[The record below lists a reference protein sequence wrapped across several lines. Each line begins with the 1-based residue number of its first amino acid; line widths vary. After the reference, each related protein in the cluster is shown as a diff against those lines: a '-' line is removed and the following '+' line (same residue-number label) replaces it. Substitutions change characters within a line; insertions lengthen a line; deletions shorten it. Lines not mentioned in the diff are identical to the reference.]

1 MCCTIF
7 IIIIANNYK
16 HKLKKFAFLIHN
28 ERNERRK
35 SEKKS
40 WSGGANKKQAI

>member
-1 MCCTIF
+1 M
-7 IIIIANNYK
+7 ANNYK

-28 ERNERRK
+28 ERK